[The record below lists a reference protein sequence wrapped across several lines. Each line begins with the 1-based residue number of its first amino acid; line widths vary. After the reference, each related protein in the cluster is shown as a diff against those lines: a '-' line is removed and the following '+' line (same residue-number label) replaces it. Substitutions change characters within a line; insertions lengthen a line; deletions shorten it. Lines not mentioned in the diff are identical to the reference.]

1 MESRARGYVQS
12 RQESGA
18 KNYAKG
24 ASGGTGTRPSA
35 EEKKTSNCEMADDR
49 DSYSCTCGGRGAARA
64 SVAAAGSVPG
74 AITRLLWGLH
84 VRISLPEA
92 MDANLSRVYPTTP
105 SHIHFTPLLSSCRE
119 KRDAGNAHNW
129 VSCSHY
135 HMMIAVYEHPLP
147 TSVSRLI
154 AALTPHLPNS
164 LTLIR
169 RLQDARANPRPTSH
183 LLATFPSATAAL
195 PATTPF
201 ALVLFDHTTSSG
213 IHAYAFSSLELSESS
228 TSHVRARNIVA
239 LLSHCR
245 TLPDVPPVIL
255 LGCTHANTA
264 ALLRTAH
271 VDCDDVY
278 GPGGPYARILLPSSA
293 VEPAAL
299 KAAQIA
305 HGLVMD
311 QIRPHDYARV
321 MARNSLVRSTRTL
334 ENRISMAVRRAG
346 SPDPVLAVDEAI
358 ESPTPGDLVA
368 WAFIEEAGSVRTLH
382 CEPEYRR
389 QGLARVVVTNL
400 IAEAR
405 RRGVFDVEGF
415 DCSAHM
421 VSASVDRNNIQS
433 VGLFKSLGGELMWDE
448 YWVRIDLAK
457 CTEFIARGHDAAEP
471 I

>member
-1 MESRARGYVQS
+1 
-12 RQESGA
+12 
-18 KNYAKG
+18 
-24 ASGGTGTRPSA
+24 
-35 EEKKTSNCEMADDR
+35 MA
-49 DSYSCTCGGRGAARA
+49 
-64 SVAAAGSVPG
+64 
-74 AITRLLWGLH
+74 
-84 VRISLPEA
+84 
-92 MDANLSRVYPTTP
+92 
-105 SHIHFTPLLSSCRE
+105 
-119 KRDAGNAHNW
+119 
-129 VSCSHY
+129 
-135 HMMIAVYEHPLP
+135 AVYAHPLP
-147 TSVSRLI
+147 ISASRLV

-169 RLQDARANPRPTSH
+169 RLQDARANPRSTTH

-213 IHAYAFSSLELSESS
+213 IHAYAFSSFELSESS
-228 TSHVRARNIVA
+228 PSHVHARNIVA

-245 TLPDVPPVIL
+245 NLPDAPPVIL

-264 ALLRTAH
+264 ALLRTAR

-278 GPGGPYARILLPSSA
+278 GAGGPYARILLPSST

-299 KAAQIA
+299 QAAQIA

-334 ENRISMAVRRAG
+334 EHRISMAVRRAG
-346 SPDPVLAVDEAI
+346 PPGSLLIVDEATDN
-358 ESPTPGDLVA
+358 PALGDLVA

-382 CEPEYRR
+382 CEPDYRR

-400 IAEAR
+400 IAEGR
-405 RRGVFDVEGF
+405 RRGVFDIEGLV
-415 DCSAHM
+415 CGAHM
-421 VSASVDRNNIQS
+421 VSASVDRSNVQS
-433 VGLFKSLGGELMWDE
+433 VGLFKSLGGEVMWDE

-457 CTEFIARGHDAAEP
+457 CTEFIARGHAAAET